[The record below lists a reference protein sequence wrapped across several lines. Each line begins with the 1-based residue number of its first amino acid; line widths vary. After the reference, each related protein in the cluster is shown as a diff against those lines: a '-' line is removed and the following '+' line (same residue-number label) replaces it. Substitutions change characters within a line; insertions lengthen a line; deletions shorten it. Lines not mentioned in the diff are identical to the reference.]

1 MNIQNSGLKM
11 SNTTQL
17 TKIYSCI
24 PIFALMLYLL
34 LPTSLSAQGLGITG
48 NFSSQDFRL
57 SPGES
62 STGIDAYVVVINTN
76 ETPIR
81 VNVNTE
87 TPEGVT
93 LSVAEYD
100 FVLEVGGQKRLDITV
115 QVGSQALLG
124 EYTISIY
131 AEAYREGD
139 GIKVTGGGLQQATLT
154 VVDLPP
160 VPSPTDP
167 SDSSTDDNSSLL
179 PLLGGV
185 GGGLL
190 LVTMIVLWVNRR
202 THWFHL
208 PGKGSQH

>member
-1 MNIQNSGLKM
+1 MNIQNGRLNM
-11 SNTTQL
+11 RNTTKVTRTFFYVPIL
-17 TKIYSCI
+17 T
-24 PIFALMLYLL
+24 LMLFLL
-34 LPTSLSAQGLGITG
+34 LPTNLSAQGLAITG
-48 NFSSQDFRL
+48 NFSSQDFEL

-62 STGIDAYVVVINTN
+62 SAGIDTYVVVINTN

-93 LSVAEYD
+93 LSIAEYD
-100 FVLEVGGQKRLDITV
+100 FVLELGGQKRLDITV
-115 QVGSQALLG
+115 QVGPQVLLG
-124 EYTISIY
+124 EYTIAIY
-131 AEAYREGD
+131 AEASVEGD
-139 GIKVTGGGLQQATLT
+139 GITVTGGGLQQTTLT

-160 VPSPTDP
+160 EPPPAGPNNT
-167 SDSSTDDNSSLL
+167 STDDNSSIL

-190 LVTMIVLWVNRR
+190 LVAMIVLWVNRR
-202 THWFHL
+202 THWFNL

>member
-1 MNIQNSGLKM
+1 MNVQNGRLNM
-11 SNTTQL
+11 RNTTQL
-17 TKIYSCI
+17 IRILFYI
-24 PIFALMLYLL
+24 PILILMLYLL
-34 LPTSLSAQGLGITG
+34 LPTTLSAQGLAITG
-48 NFSSQDFRL
+48 NFSSQDFEL

-62 STGIDAYVVVINTN
+62 SAGIDTYVVVINTN

-81 VNVNTE
+81 VKVNTD
-87 TPEGVT
+87 TPDGVT

-100 FVLEVGGQKRLDITV
+100 FILEVGGQKRLDITV
-115 QVGSQALLG
+115 QVGPQVLLG
-124 EYTISIY
+124 EYTIAIY

-139 GIKVTGGGLQQATLT
+139 GIKVTGGGLQQTKLT

-167 SDSSTDDNSSLL
+167 SDSSTDDNNSLL

-190 LVTMIVLWVNRR
+190 LVTVIVLWVNKR
-202 THWFHL
+202 THWFNL